1 MTPRDRLLSA
11 IHRRPV
17 DRTAVGSATSVANLE
32 QMDETGAAFPD
43 VHPDGERKACLAA
56 GAHTIPGYNA
66 IMTCFS
72 IVAEA
77 SALGCEVDWGDRE
90 SMPAVRTFSW
100 EDPAQV
106 VNPEDLLDRPPVRA
120 VLDALRLLRA
130 QYPDRVA
137 LIGKAMGPRTL
148 ACRLHGV
155 QQYLLETLTDPEH
168 VRAFL
173 ERLQGVTVLFGQA
186 QLAAGADSF
195 ASPTTPPAI

>member
-43 VHPDGERKACLAA
+43 VHLDGERKARLAA
-56 GAHTIPGYNA
+56 GAHTILGYGA
-66 IMTCFS
+66 IMPCFS
-72 IVAEA
+72 IVSEA

-106 VNPEDLLDRPPVRA
+106 VIPEDLLDRPPVRA
-120 VLDALRLLRA
+120 LLDALRLLRA
-130 QYPDRVA
+130 QCPDRVRSSA
-137 LIGKAMGPRTL
+137 RTWAPGRWPAACTACSSTCWRPSPIRSTCGPFWS
-148 ACRLHGV
+148 ACRG
-155 QQYLLETLTDPEH
+155 
-168 VRAFL
+168 
-173 ERLQGVTVLFGQA
+173 
-186 QLAAGADSF
+186 
-195 ASPTTPPAI
+195 